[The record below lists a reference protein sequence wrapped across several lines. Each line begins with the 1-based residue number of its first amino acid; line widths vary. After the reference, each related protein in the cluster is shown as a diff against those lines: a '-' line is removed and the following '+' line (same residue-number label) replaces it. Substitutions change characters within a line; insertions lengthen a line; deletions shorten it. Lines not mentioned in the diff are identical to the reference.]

1 MKKFRVITRSGREF
15 DVEYNDSD
23 NIMVA
28 LYDSFKGEPWG
39 DCGGSCICATCHIE
53 VLEGYSTT
61 PNEEEEDQLVYTS
74 SRTDRSRL
82 GCQCELEGVAD
93 KSLKVKVNHID

>member
-1 MKKFRVITRSGREF
+1 MCIRDR
-15 DVEYNDSD
+15 
-23 NIMVA
+23 
-28 LYDSFKGEPWG
+28 
-39 DCGGSCICATCHIE
+39 SCICATCHIE

>member
-1 MKKFRVITRSGREF
+1 MKKFRAITRSGREF